1 MLRGVNWAAVA
12 QYVDLADALPLPAPP
27 EAGAGA
33 AAGAASS
40 PAAPPAD
47 DRHPGGEGAAAAA
60 AALLPGMG
68 QEPRRQ
74 AELAALGQQEEL
86 FEAAGWAAPSPASGG
101 RSQRAQALADLG

>member
-12 QYVDLADALPLPAPP
+12 RYVDLADALPLPAPP

-33 AAGAASS
+33 AARAASD

-47 DRHPGGEGAAAAA
+47 GGQPLGGEGAAAAA
-60 AALLPGMG
+60 AELPGAG
-68 QEPRRQ
+68 QQARRL